1 MTTRVLVVTADVLRA
16 QMAGPAMRAWHIAD
30 HLAKDNEVQLL
41 TTSQHCEVTS
51 ERFEVR
57 AASATD
63 LAEAERW
70 CDVMVLQGYVTHHH
84 PVLAASAKI
93 VVFDMY
99 DPLHLETL
107 ALTQGMPSQGRQD
120 HVRLSIATV
129 NGQLARADFLLCA
142 SERQRDMWLGQLSAL
157 GRVNP
162 VTYDDDPTLRRLIDV
177 VPFGLPDDDPVQT
190 GPALRGVHPGIGP
203 DDDLVLWAGGIYDW
217 FDPLTLIRAVEQLI
231 SRRPTLRLYFMGTRH
246 PNPDV
251 PEMRAVAAARALADK
266 LGVTGTHVFFNEG
279 WVPYAKR
286 QDYLLEADLGV
297 TAHFA
302 SAEAH
307 FAFRTRALDYLWAQ
321 LPIVSTEGDCLADM
335 VEHEGLG
342 LTVPPED
349 PTALAEAMWRLLADD
364 ELAKRCRDKAGPVR
378 ERYRWSV
385 ALEPLARFC
394 RSPRRAPDLVG
405 AAALSAAP
413 VTVAP
418 AKGQVTVTGNEDQ
431 GGPVSGNE
439 DQGGP
444 VSGNEAQ
451 TSPLVGDPGP
461 APLHGLVELAL
472 HHYREGGVH
481 QLAAR
486 ASAKALRAATK
497 RWKQAKQPPR

>member
-30 HLAKDNEVQLL
+30 HLARDNEVRLL
-41 TTSQHCEVTS
+41 TTSRHCEVTS

-63 LAEAERW
+63 LAEAGRW

-84 PVLAASAKI
+84 PELASSAKI

-107 ALTQGMPSQGRQD
+107 ALTKGMPSPGRQD

-162 VTYDDDPTLRRLIDV
+162 LTYDDDPTLRRLIDV

-190 GPALRGVHPGIGP
+190 GPALRGAYPGIGP
-203 DDDLVLWAGGIYDW
+203 GDDLVLWAGGIYDW
-217 FDPLTLIRAVEQLI
+217 FDPLTVIRAVKELVPK
-231 SRRPTLRLYFMGTRH
+231 RPTVRLYFMGTRH

-251 PEMRAVAAARALADK
+251 PPMRAVTAARALADE
-266 LGVTGTHVFFNEG
+266 LGLTGTHVFFNEG
-279 WVPYAKR
+279 WVPYAQR

-297 TAHFA
+297 SAHFA

-321 LPIVSTEGDCLADM
+321 LPIVSTEGDYLADM
-335 VEHEGLG
+335 VKNEGLG

-349 PTALAEAMWRLLADD
+349 PTALAEAMWRILADY
-364 ELAKRCRDKAGPVR
+364 ELAKRCRDKAGLVR
-378 ERYRWSV
+378 ERYRWAV
-385 ALEPLARFC
+385 ALRPLARFC
-394 RSPRRAPDLVG
+394 SSPRRAPDLVG
-405 AAALSAAP
+405 AAFLSAAP
-413 VTVAP
+413 IYVAP
-418 AKGQVTVTGNEDQ
+418 AQEEVAVSGGEDQ
-431 GGPVSGNE
+431 GEPLAGSN
-439 DQGGP
+439 
-444 VSGNEAQ
+444 AQ
-451 TSPLVGDPGP
+451 TNPLVGGPGPSAGSPGP

-472 HHYREGGVH
+472 HHYREGGVR

-486 ASAKALRAATK
+486 AAAKALRAATK
-497 RWKQAKQPPR
+497 RWKQAKQPPG